1 MNSGK
6 WFWFAIGYECVFAWV
21 VALLINQFYELVVFG
36 SFGVWTVVAIVLAA
50 LMLFQLFRPMPK
62 REQAQERVLDSLSA

>member
-1 MNSGK
+1 M
-6 WFWFAIGYECVFAWV
+6 FAWV